1 MDRGMRA
8 TGIGLLTLALVG
20 CEGGGDPVQ
29 QAMGEAVASNR
40 AAAHPLDPADLAPA
54 AGPSLD
60 QTQVAELI
68 EDHRRTLTTAQ
79 AMAGSRDPEIRRL
92 AQQATEASTAQ
103 IAALQAWEPA
113 AR

>member
-1 MDRGMRA
+1 MRA
-8 TGIGLLTLALVG
+8 AGVLLLGLLLSA

-40 AAAHPLDPADLAPA
+40 AAAHPLDPADLAA
-54 AGPSLD
+54 TGGPSLD
-60 QTQVAELI
+60 QTYVTRLI

-79 AMAGSRDPEIRRL
+79 AMAGSQDPQIRRL
-92 AQQATEASTAQ
+92 AQQAAEASTAQ